1 MDRRTISDFWAKLLF
16 YLNILAWILLLF
28 ILVIFH
34 RAQPEFET
42 VFDRFYQLNLRT
54 DWDLQY
60 LYYLIYTVIFGI
72 LISLS
77 GLLLSIFRGR
87 REKDHKKALI
97 ITGIISLIMLLA
109 AMNVV

>member
-54 DWDLQY
+54 AWDLQY

>member
-16 YLNILAWILLLF
+16 YRNILAWILLLF